1 LPVILSILGD
11 IRGVENS
18 ISLAVTPLL
27 NNIRELATQ
36 TQVFHRITHH
46 VCAELEE
53 VLVQEGD
60 ISKPVA
66 ARLMKVLDDY
76 LHEAVDPVCGLAQGT
91 ESIFYI
97 IKDTIFHRELEV
109 AFNEILEKPNELL
122 VHLDDAGDTFK
133 AITGCQ
139 KQGEGGTPVQSARGI
154 MSRLM
159 SGRSKQSSARSD
171 GSGSRRTPRPD
182 SNRTPR
188 QDSHRTPRDGGTSR
202 GRTPRDSTPRSGG
215 MTPRSDGSGGPRQS
229 MSAQHFIGDD
239 GG

>member
-1 LPVILSILGD
+1 MPVILSILGD
-11 IRGVENS
+11 VRGVENS

-122 VHLDDAGDTFK
+122 VHLDDADDTFK
-133 AITGCQ
+133 AITGFQ
-139 KQGEGGTPVQSARGI
+139 KHGEAGTPAQSARGI

-188 QDSHRTPRDGGTSR
+188 DGGISR
-202 GRTPRDSTPRSGG
+202 GRTPRDGTPRSGG

-229 MSAQHFIGDD
+229 MSAEHFIGDD
-239 GG
+239 GGSRKEF